1 MGDFKEPTALLEKSR
16 GISPVLVARPILDA
30 LIMRIPADEEP
41 LCGNAAVI
49 IIISSSSSSSLLK
62 EMLAKRNINQDK
74 KTHLSAGL
82 HCRCSHDPWQ
92 NSDEGGGR
100 GKDWLTDRYL
110 TLRTKPPALLVYINN
125 CSPLGGFLQHPQE
138 QEVAAIKQV
147 NVESVLWL
155 VLRSIYNQ
163 KGETK
168 AVCNAVIVTSREIKP
183 SCFLVLKQ

>member
-1 MGDFKEPTALLEKSR
+1 MWNFTQKYYPDQKEILIKIKRHTFLLACIV
-16 GISPVLVARPILDA
+16 GV
-30 LIMRIPADEEP
+30 PAT
-41 LCGNAAVI
+41 
-49 IIISSSSSSSLLK
+49 
-62 EMLAKRNINQDK
+62 RDK
-74 KTHLSAGL
+74 IRSKG
-82 HCRCSHDPWQ
+82 
-92 NSDEGGGR
+92 EGEGR
-100 GKDWLTDRYL
+100 DWLTDRYL

-183 SCFLVLKQ
+183 SCFLELKQ